1 MSLENQARTYA
12 MEKAGWDERSVCHP
26 QAEVVAPDFQA
37 QENKPRL
44 LFLLGN
50 AKEKKHELKL
60 ESGIWKQHDAMLN
73 QVQHDDWNFEV

>member
-26 QAEVVAPDFQA
+26 QAKVIAPDFQA
-37 QENKPRL
+37 QENKPRI

-50 AKEKKHELKL
+50 AKEKNMNSKLKL
-60 ESGIWKQHDAMLN
+60 KLKLKKIPRYLGMT
-73 QVQHDDWNFEV
+73 V